1 MMNTTDLYPT
11 GLLAPDVVPESAQQT
26 AAWQALA
33 TVIDPEIRQPI
44 TTLGMVSAVEFSE
57 TDDITVVIRLTI
69 AGCPMQD
76 TIHNDVAKAL
86 ARVAAGEVSVRLTSM
101 TPEQRVALQENLT
114 ANRPRNPFGKESLT
128 KIYAVASGK
137 GGVGK
142 STITANLA
150 VGLADQGLSV
160 GLIDADI
167 HGFSIPGLLGITTKP
182 TKVQDLI
189 MPPVAYG
196 VKVMSIGM
204 FLDTDQPVAWRGPML
219 HRALEQFVTDV
230 YWGDLDVL
238 LIDLPPG
245 TGDIAIST
253 AQLLPT
259 AELLV
264 ITTPEHT
271 AAQVAARAGQLSTQT
286 DQPVSGV
293 IENMAPMRLPDGTT
307 IDVFGSGGGQA
318 VSERLTQ
325 VLEQDV
331 ELLGS
336 IPLDPVLRADSEQG
350 TPTIVTSPAS
360 GAGQALGGIVAKLA
374 STPRGLS
381 RRKLPVTARHTR
393 H

>member
-1 MMNTTDLYPT
+1 MNTNDLHPS
-11 GLLAPDVVPESAQQT
+11 GVLAPEIVPTST
-26 AAWQALA
+26 AEQEAWQAL
-33 TVIDPEIRQPI
+33 TEVIDPEIRQPI
-44 TTLGMVSAVEFSE
+44 TALGMVASVEFDE
-57 TDDITVVIRLTI
+57 AYDVTVTIRLTI
-69 AGCPMQD
+69 SGCPMQD
-76 TIHNDVAKAL
+76 TIHTDVSNAL
-86 ARVAAGEVSVRLTSM
+86 AGVTTGQVHVRLTSM

-114 ANRPRNPFGKESLT
+114 ASRPKNPFGKDSLT

-150 VGLADQGLSV
+150 AGLAARGLSV

-182 TKVQDLI
+182 TKVQDMI

-204 FLDTDQPVAWRGPML
+204 FLDADQPVAWRGPML

-253 AQLLPT
+253 AQLLPN

-293 IENMAPMRLPDGTT
+293 IENMGPMQLPDGTV

-318 VSERLTQ
+318 VSDRLTS
-325 VLEQDV
+325 VLAQNV
-331 ELLGS
+331 PLLGS
-336 IPLDPVLRADSEQG
+336 IPLDPVLRADSEAG
-350 TPTIVTSPAS
+350 TPSIVASPDSA
-360 GAGQALGGIVAKLA
+360 AGQALGEITEALA
-374 STPRGLS
+374 GTPRGLAG
-381 RRKLPVTARHTR
+381 RKLSVSVKHSN

>member
-1 MMNTTDLYPT
+1 MTNTTDLHPA
-11 GLLAPDVVPESAQQT
+11 GILAPDVAPKTPREVAV
-26 AAWQALA
+26 WRALA
-33 TVIDPEIRQPI
+33 EVIDPEIRRSI
-44 TTLGMVSAVEFSE
+44 TILGMVSAVEC
-57 TDDITVVIRLTI
+57 THDDINVTIRLTI
-69 AGCPMQD
+69 DGCPMQD
-76 TIHNDVAKAL
+76 TIHTDVSNAVQPL
-86 ARVAAGEVSVRLTSM
+86 TVGNVSVRLTTM

-114 ANRPRNPFGKESLT
+114 AARPKNPFGEASLT

-142 STITANLA
+142 STLTANLA
-150 VGLADQGLSV
+150 VGLAARGLEV

-167 HGFSIPGLLGITTKP
+167 HGFSIPGLLGITAKP
-182 TKVQDLI
+182 TKVEDMI
-189 MPPVAYG
+189 MPPIAYQ

-253 AQLLPT
+253 AQLLPN

-286 DQPVSGV
+286 NQPVAGV
-293 IENMAPMRLPDGTT
+293 IENMGPMELPDGTFLE
-307 IDVFGSGGGQA
+307 VFGSGGGQA
-318 VSERLTQ
+318 VSQRLTE
-325 VLEQDV
+325 VLSQDV
-331 ELLGS
+331 PLLGS
-336 IPLDPVLRADSEQG
+336 IPLDPVLRADSEAG
-350 TPTIVTSPAS
+350 TPSVVESPRSAAGLALTKIVDHL
-360 GAGQALGGIVAKLA
+360 AG
-374 STPRGLS
+374 TPRGLS
-381 RRKLPVTARHTR
+381 GRKLPVSPK
-393 H
+393 

>member
-1 MMNTTDLYPT
+1 MNPPELHPA
-11 GLLAPDVVPESAQQT
+11 GLLAPDVKPESEEQI
-26 AAWQALA
+26 AAWRALT

-44 TTLGMVSAVEFSE
+44 TSLGMVSAVEFNE
-57 TDDITVVIRLTI
+57 NRDITVVIRLTI

-76 TIHNDVAKAL
+76 TIHNDVATAL
-86 ARVAAGEVSVRLTSM
+86 ARVTAGEVSVRLTSM

-128 KIYAVASGK
+128 KIFAVASGK

-150 VGLADQGLSV
+150 VGLAAHGLSV

-182 TKVQDLI
+182 TKVEDLI
-189 MPPVAYG
+189 MPPLAYG

-253 AQLLPT
+253 AQLLPN

-286 DQPVSGV
+286 EQPVSGV
-293 IENMAPMRLPDGTT
+293 IENMGPMQLPDGTF
-307 IDVFGSGGGQA
+307 IEVFGSGGGQA
-318 VSERLTQ
+318 VSDRLSH
-325 VLEQDV
+325 VLDQDV
-331 ELLGS
+331 PLLGS
-336 IPLDPVLRADSEQG
+336 IPLDPVLRADSETG
-350 TPTIVTSPAS
+350 TPTIVISPES
-360 GAGQALGGIVAKLA
+360 GAGQALGDIVARLA

-381 RRKLPVTARHTR
+381 GRKLPVTARHTKF
-393 H
+393 

>member
-1 MMNTTDLYPT
+1 MTTPDLHPT
-11 GLLAPDVVPESAQQT
+11 GLLAPDVAPTSESQV
-26 AAWQALA
+26 AAWQALS

-44 TTLGMVSAVEFSE
+44 TTLGMVAGVIY
-57 TDDITVVIRLTI
+57 DDAGHVTVTIRLTI
-69 AGCPMQD
+69 DGCPMQD
-76 TIHNDVAKAL
+76 TIHDDVSAAL
-86 ARVAAGEVSVRLTSM
+86 AKVTDGQVYVRLTSM
-101 TPEQRVALQENLT
+101 TPEQRVELQDNLT
-114 ANRPRNPFGKESLT
+114 ASRPKNPFGKDSLT

-150 VGLADQGLSV
+150 VGLASRGLSV

-167 HGFSIPGLLGITTKP
+167 HGFSIPGLLGIAAKP
-182 TKVQDLI
+182 TKVEDLI
-189 MPPVAYG
+189 MPPIAHG

-230 YWGDLDVL
+230 YWSDLDVL
-238 LIDLPPG
+238 LVDLPPG

-253 AQLLPT
+253 AQLLPN

-286 DQPVSGV
+286 HQPVSGV
-293 IENMAPMRLPDGTT
+293 IENMGPMQLPDGTV

-318 VSERLTQ
+318 VSERLSS
-325 VLEQDV
+325 VLEQEV
-331 ELLGS
+331 PLLGT
-336 IPLDPVLRADSEQG
+336 IPLDPVLRADSENG
-350 TPTIVTSPAS
+350 TPSIVTSPESA
-360 GAGQALGGIVAKLA
+360 AGQALEDIVATLA
-374 STPRGLS
+374 GRPRGLAG
-381 RRKLPVTARHTR
+381 RKLPVTARHGR
-393 H
+393 A

>member
-1 MMNTTDLYPT
+1 MTKANDLHP
-11 GLLAPDVVPESAQQT
+11 GGVLAPDVVPETPRELQ
-26 AAWQALA
+26 AWRALSE
-33 TVIDPEIRQPI
+33 VIDPEIRQPI
-44 TTLGMVSAVEFSE
+44 TVLGMVAAVEF
-57 TDDITVVIRLTI
+57 TDDDIAVTIRLTI

-76 TIHNDVAKAL
+76 TIHTEVASAL
-86 ARVAAGEVSVRLTSM
+86 QSVTDGNVSVRLSTM
-101 TPEQRVALQENLT
+101 TPEQRVALQEHLT
-114 ANRPRNPFGKESLT
+114 AARPKNPFGTGSLT
-128 KIYAVASGK
+128 KVYAVASGK

-150 VGLADQGLSV
+150 VGLAQRGLNV

-167 HGFSIPGLLGITTKP
+167 HGFSIPGLLGVTSKP
-182 TKVQDLI
+182 TKVEDMI

-196 VKVMSIGM
+196 VKVVSIGM

-219 HRALEQFVTDV
+219 HRALEQFITDV

-286 DQPVSGV
+286 NQPVAGV
-293 IENMAPMRLPDGTT
+293 IENMGPLQLPDGSFLE
-307 IDVFGSGGGQA
+307 VFGSGGGQA
-318 VSERLTQ
+318 VSERLTSVLDHQ
-325 VLEQDV
+325 VP
-331 ELLGS
+331 LLGS
-336 IPLDPVLRADSEQG
+336 IPLDPVLRANSETG
-350 TPTIVTSPAS
+350 TPTVVTSPEAAS
-360 GAGQALGGIVAKLA
+360 GKALQTIVDQLA
-374 STPRGLS
+374 TTPRGLAG
-381 RRKLPVTARHTR
+381 RKLPVSPK
-393 H
+393 

>member
-1 MMNTTDLYPT
+1 MTTTTELYPS
-11 GLLAPDVVPESAQQT
+11 GILGPDVVPVSDRQI

-33 TVIDPEIRQPI
+33 KVIDPEIRKPI
-44 TTLGMVSAVEFSE
+44 TTLGMVAAVDFA
-57 TDDITVVIRLTI
+57 DPDVVVTIRLTI
-69 AGCPMQD
+69 DGCPMQD
-76 TIHNDVAKAL
+76 TIHADVA
-86 ARVAAGEVSVRLTSM
+86 AAVEPLVQGKVSVRLTSM
-101 TPEQRVALQENLT
+101 TPDQRVALQEYLT
-114 ANRPRNPFGKESLT
+114 AARPRNPFAEASLT
-128 KIYAVASGK
+128 QIYAVASGK

-150 VGLADQGLSV
+150 VGLAQRGLAV

-167 HGFSIPGLLGITTKP
+167 HGFSIPGLLGITAKP
-182 TKVQDLI
+182 TKVEDLI

-253 AQLLPT
+253 SQLLPN
-259 AELLV
+259 AQLLV

-286 DQPVSGV
+286 NQPVLGV
-293 IENMAPMRLPDGTT
+293 IENMGPMHLPDGTVLE
-307 IDVFGSGGGQA
+307 VFGSGGGQA
-318 VSERLTQ
+318 VSQRLTE
-325 VLEQDV
+325 VLDQEV
-331 ELLGS
+331 PLLGS
-336 IPLDPVLRADSEQG
+336 IPLDPVLRADSEAG
-350 TPTIVTSPAS
+350 SPSVVTSPKMP
-360 GAGQALGGIVAKLA
+360 AGTALNMIVNRLA
-374 STPRGLS
+374 GTPRGLAG
-381 RRKLPVTARHTR
+381 RKLPVTPR
-393 H
+393 

>member
-1 MMNTTDLYPT
+1 MNTNDLHPS
-11 GLLAPDVVPESAQQT
+11 GVLAPDIAPTTGPQI

-33 TVIDPEIRQPI
+33 GVIDPEIRQPI
-44 TTLGMVSAVEFSE
+44 TALGMVASVEFDE
-57 TDDITVVIRLTI
+57 HDNATVTIRLTI
-69 AGCPMQD
+69 SGCPMQD
-76 TIHNDVAKAL
+76 TIHADVSKAL
-86 ARVAAGEVSVRLTSM
+86 ADVTAGQVHVRLSAM

-114 ANRPRNPFGKESLT
+114 ASRPKNPFGKESLT

-150 VGLADQGLSV
+150 VGLANRGLSV

-182 TKVQDLI
+182 TKVQDMI

-219 HRALEQFVTDV
+219 HRALEQFVSDA

-253 AQLLPT
+253 AQLLPN

-286 DQPVSGV
+286 GQPVSGV
-293 IENMAPMRLPDGTT
+293 IENMGPMQLPDGTV

-318 VSERLTQ
+318 VSSRLSD
-325 VLEQDV
+325 VLAQDV
-331 ELLGS
+331 PLLGS
-336 IPLDPVLRADSEQG
+336 IPLDPVLRADSEAG
-350 TPTIVTSPAS
+350 TPSIVASPES
-360 GAGQALGGIVAKLA
+360 SAGKALGDIAAALA
-374 STPRGLS
+374 QSPRGLAG
-381 RRKLPVTARHTR
+381 RKLSVSIKHPGH
-393 H
+393 

>member
-1 MMNTTDLYPT
+1 MNTTDLHPT
-11 GLLAPDVVPESAQQT
+11 GVLAPDITPETTAEM

-33 TVIDPEIRQPI
+33 SVIDPEIRQPI
-44 TTLGMVSAVEFSE
+44 TTLGMVSAVEF
-57 TDDITVVIRLTI
+57 DQANNATVTIRLTI
-69 AGCPMQD
+69 SGCPMQD
-76 TIHNDVAKAL
+76 TIHADVAAAL
-86 ARVAAGEVSVRLTSM
+86 ARVTDGSVSVRLTSM
-101 TPEQRVALQENLT
+101 TPEQRVALQEHLT
-114 ANRPRNPFGKESLT
+114 ANRPKNPFGKDSLT
-128 KIYAVASGK
+128 KIYAIASGK

-150 VGLADQGLSV
+150 VGLAEKGLRV

-182 TKVQDLI
+182 TKVQDMI
-189 MPPVAYG
+189 MPPIAYG
-196 VKVMSIGM
+196 VKIMSIGM
-204 FLDTDQPVAWRGPML
+204 FLDADQPVAWRGPML
-219 HRALEQFVTDV
+219 HRALEQFVTDA

-253 AQLLPT
+253 SQLLPN

-293 IENMAPMRLPDGTT
+293 IENMGPMQLPDGTV

-318 VSERLTQ
+318 VSERLST

-331 ELLGS
+331 PLLGS
-336 IPLDPVLRADSEQG
+336 IPLDPVLRADSENG
-350 TPTIVTSPAS
+350 TPSIVSSRES
-360 GAGQALGGIVAKLA
+360 GAAKALENIVSRLA
-374 STPRGLS
+374 GAPRGLAG
-381 RRKLPVTARHTR
+381 RKLPVTAKHTQP
-393 H
+393 

>member
-1 MMNTTDLYPT
+1 MNPT
-11 GLLAPDVVPESAQQT
+11 ELHPAGLLAPDVKPESEEQI
-26 AAWQALA
+26 AAWRALT

-44 TTLGMVSAVEFSE
+44 TSLGMVSAVEFNE
-57 TDDITVVIRLTI
+57 NRDITVVIRLTI

-76 TIHNDVAKAL
+76 TIHNDVATAL
-86 ARVAAGEVSVRLTSM
+86 ARVTAGEVSVRLTSM

-128 KIYAVASGK
+128 KIFAVASGK

-150 VGLADQGLSV
+150 VGLAAHGLSV

-182 TKVQDLI
+182 TKVEDLI
-189 MPPVAYG
+189 MPPLAYG

-253 AQLLPT
+253 AQLLPN
-259 AELLV
+259 AEHLV

-286 DQPVSGV
+286 SQPVAGV
-293 IENMAPMRLPDGTT
+293 IENMGPLRLPDGTT
-307 IDVFGSGGGQA
+307 LEVFGSGGGQA
-318 VSERLTQ
+318 VSERLTKVLGQQ
-325 VLEQDV
+325 VP
-331 ELLGS
+331 LLGS
-336 IPLDPVLRADSEQG
+336 IPLDPVLRADSEAG
-350 TPTIVTSPAS
+350 TPSVATSPQTS
-360 GAGQALGGIVAKLA
+360 AGQALLGIVDQLA
-374 STPRGLS
+374 TTPRGLS
-381 RRKLPVTARHTR
+381 GRKLPVTPK
-393 H
+393 

>member
-1 MMNTTDLYPT
+1 MNPT
-11 GLLAPDVVPESAQQT
+11 ELHPAGLLAPDVKPESDEQI
-26 AAWQALA
+26 AAWRALT

-44 TTLGMVSAVEFSE
+44 TSLGMVSAVEFNENS
-57 TDDITVVIRLTI
+57 DITVVIRLTI

-76 TIHNDVAKAL
+76 TIHNDVATAL
-86 ARVAAGEVSVRLTSM
+86 ARVTAGEVSVRLTSM

-150 VGLADQGLSV
+150 VGLAAQGLSV

-182 TKVQDLI
+182 TKVEDLI
-189 MPPVAYG
+189 MPPLAYG

-253 AQLLPT
+253 AQLLPN

-293 IENMAPMRLPDGTT
+293 IENMGPMQLPDGTF

-318 VSERLTQ
+318 VSDRLSH

-331 ELLGS
+331 PLLGS
-336 IPLDPVLRADSEQG
+336 IPLDPVLRADSEMG
-350 TPTIVTSPAS
+350 TPTIVASTES
-360 GAGQALGGIVAKLA
+360 GAGQALGDIVARLA

-381 RRKLPVTARHTR
+381 GRKLPVTPRHTKA
-393 H
+393 

>member
-1 MMNTTDLYPT
+1 MNPT
-11 GLLAPDVVPESAQQT
+11 ELHPAGLLAPDVKPESEEQI
-26 AAWQALA
+26 AAWRALT

-44 TTLGMVSAVEFSE
+44 TSLGMVSAVEFNE
-57 TDDITVVIRLTI
+57 NRDITVVIRLTI

-76 TIHNDVAKAL
+76 TIHNDVATAL
-86 ARVAAGEVSVRLTSM
+86 ARVTAGEVSVRLTSM

-128 KIYAVASGK
+128 KIFAVASGK

-150 VGLADQGLSV
+150 VGLAAHGLSV

-182 TKVQDLI
+182 TKVEDLI
-189 MPPVAYG
+189 MPPLAYG

-253 AQLLPT
+253 AQLLPN

-286 DQPVSGV
+286 EQPVSGV
-293 IENMAPMRLPDGTT
+293 IDTMGPMQLPDGTF
-307 IDVFGSGGGQA
+307 IEVFGSGGGQA
-318 VSERLTQ
+318 VSDRLSH
-325 VLEQDV
+325 VLDQDV
-331 ELLGS
+331 PLLVS
-336 IPLDPVLRADSEQG
+336 IPLDPVLRADSETG
-350 TPTIVTSPAS
+350 TPTIVISPEFVR
-360 GAGQALGGIVAKLA
+360 AGL
-374 STPRGLS
+374 
-381 RRKLPVTARHTR
+381 RRHCGRNM
-393 H
+393 

>member
-1 MMNTTDLYPT
+1 MNPTDLYPT
-11 GLLAPDVVPESAQQT
+11 GILTPDVAPDSAKQA
-26 AAWQALA
+26 AAWKALA

-44 TTLGMVSAVEFSE
+44 TTLGMVSAVEFNE
-57 TDDITVVIRLTI
+57 TDDVTVTIRLTI
-69 AGCPMQD
+69 SGCPMQD
-76 TIHNDVAKAL
+76 TIHNDVATAL
-86 ARVAAGEVSVRLTSM
+86 ARAADGQVSVRLTSM

-114 ANRPRNPFGKESLT
+114 EDRPRNPFGKESLT

-150 VGLADQGLSV
+150 VGLAARGLSV

-167 HGFSIPGLLGITTKP
+167 HGFSVPGLLGITAKP
-182 TKVQDLI
+182 TKVEDLI
-189 MPPVAYG
+189 MPPIAYG

-253 AQLLPT
+253 AQLLPN

-271 AAQVAARAGQLSTQT
+271 AARVAARAGQLSTQT
-286 DQPVSGV
+286 NQPVSGV
-293 IENMAPMRLPDGTT
+293 IENMGPMQLPDGTVL
-307 IDVFGSGGGQA
+307 DVFGSGGGQA
-318 VSERLTQ
+318 VSARLTS

-331 ELLGS
+331 PLLGS
-336 IPLDPVLRADSEQG
+336 IPLDPVLRADSENG
-350 TPTIVTSPAS
+350 TPSIVASPES
-360 GAGQALGGIVAKLA
+360 GAGQALGDIVATLA
-374 STPRGLS
+374 GTPRGLS
-381 RRKLPVTARHTR
+381 GRKLPVTARHTQ